1 MVIGKSSGTSRCCYG
16 IQKVSE
22 FPADT
27 EHKAPVN
34 VAAIAA
40 ISAVLLRVL
49 IQI

>member
-1 MVIGKSSGTSRCCYG
+1 MVIGKSS
-16 IQKVSE
+16 
-22 FPADT
+22 D
-27 EHKAPVN
+27 KAPVN